1 METLLSTAFLLGRPI
16 TMTTTSISTTS
27 AATSPSSGA
36 APAAGPDQLA
46 GAARSD
52 DSDVHDA
59 MAVGDRRRALTL
71 IMRRY
76 GDAVFRYCC
85 ELVRDE
91 AVAEDVHQQVFV
103 EAYRDLPSFQ
113 QRSHLRTWLLGIAR
127 HRCLDAV
134 KTGRRWQNR
143 YKNDTPTD
151 ITDDTPLPA
160 DDIDQ
165 RRMIDALRHCLGELA
180 PSSRS
185 AVLLRFRESLSYEEM
200 ASLSTEKAG
209 TLQQRVAR
217 SMPVLRKCVE
227 RRIGGQP

>member
-1 METLLSTAFLLGRPI
+1 METLISTTVPTRILPARR
-16 TMTTTSISTTS
+16 TMTTTSIPSPPATAD
-27 AATSPSSGA
+27 AAPSSI
-36 APAAGPDQLA
+36 QSVQ
-46 GAARSD
+46 SD

-59 MAVGDRRRALTL
+59 MAIGDRRRALTL

-85 ELVRDE
+85 ELIRDE

-103 EAYRDLPSFQ
+103 EAYRDLPRFQ

-143 YKNDTPTD
+143 YKNDTPAD
-151 ITDDTPLPA
+151 VTDDTPLPA

-165 RRMIDALRHCLGELA
+165 RRMIDALQHCLGELA

-217 SMPVLRKCVE
+217 SMPVLRRSVE
-227 RRIGGQP
+227 RRIGGEP

>member
-36 APAAGPDQLA
+36 TPAAGVGELA
-46 GAARSD
+46 DAARSD

-113 QRSHLRTWLLGIAR
+113 RRSHLRTWLLGIAR

-143 YKNDTPTD
+143 YKNDTPID

-227 RRIGGQP
+227 RRIGGEP

>member
-1 METLLSTAFLLGRPI
+1 METLISTTVPTRILPARR
-16 TMTTTSISTTS
+16 TMTTTSIPSPPATAD
-27 AATSPSSGA
+27 AAPSSI
-36 APAAGPDQLA
+36 QSVQ
-46 GAARSD
+46 SD

-59 MAVGDRRRALTL
+59 MAIGDRRRALTL

-85 ELVRDE
+85 ELIRDE

-103 EAYRDLPSFQ
+103 EAYRDLPRFQ

-143 YKNDTPTD
+143 YKNDTPAD
-151 ITDDTPLPA
+151 VTDDTPLPA

-165 RRMIDALRHCLGELA
+165 RRMIDALQHCLGELA

-217 SMPVLRKCVE
+217 SMPVLRRCVE
-227 RRIGGQP
+227 RRIGGEP

>member
-36 APAAGPDQLA
+36 TPAAGVGELA

-113 QRSHLRTWLLGIAR
+113 RRSHLRTWLLGIAR

-143 YKNDTPTD
+143 YKNDTPID

-227 RRIGGQP
+227 RRLGGEP

>member
-1 METLLSTAFLLGRPI
+1 METLISTTVPTRILPARR
-16 TMTTTSISTTS
+16 TMTTTSIPSPPSTAD
-27 AATSPSSGA
+27 AAPSSI
-36 APAAGPDQLA
+36 QSVQ
-46 GAARSD
+46 SD

-59 MAVGDRRRALTL
+59 MAIGDRRRALTL

-85 ELVRDE
+85 ELIRDE

-103 EAYRDLPSFQ
+103 EAYRDLPRFQ

-143 YKNDTPTD
+143 YKNDTPAD
-151 ITDDTPLPA
+151 VTDDTPLPA

-165 RRMIDALRHCLGELA
+165 RRMIDALQHCLGELA

-217 SMPVLRKCVE
+217 SMPVLRRCVE
-227 RRIGGQP
+227 RRIGGEP